1 MLSLVI
7 DEMLRALRRIVETV
21 CAPVRARRRGFELL
35 KSNLNPRQLD
45 QFNRE
50 RTFEVYGG
58 ATGRHYRIR
67 RGWSMNIDEIGAGGS
82 VVKTWCFY
90 PKGRLCL
97 GDVLLAQKVAL
108 EAFELEALEVGNFQR
123 PNMDAANE
131 IEGPLNRTRS

>member
-1 MLSLVI
+1 M
-7 DEMLRALRRIVETV
+7 
-21 CAPVRARRRGFELL
+21 ELL

-50 RTFEVYGG
+50 RIFEVYGG

-67 RGWSMNIDEIGAGGS
+67 RGWSMNIDEIGTGGS

-90 PKGRLCL
+90 PKGRLCV
-97 GDVLLAQKVAL
+97 GDVLLAQKLAL

-123 PNMDAANE
+123 PNMDAVNE